1 MKNNFITGCIILT
14 IVFGC
19 FLLQQNKIQKEF
31 ENSTQ
36 AIDLLGKKLLDV
48 KQDMFELRAD
58 SIESISRRELDNAY
72 NVIEDNKR
80 FIEYEVSMSKKS
92 VQAFVTQ
99 LNADMERFNVEIN
112 QSKTN
117 DESLREQIQFI
128 LQELELLEDSLN
140 QDIVEEPVITPETL
154 ENIRGSTTVETP
166 IEKEKCAF
174 ELKSGSQ
181 NKTKVIQKAVDKTR
195 RKGKYNL
202 VVLFNINKQGAAE
215 VFNVNSNNAPT
226 RLETAVHSYVSKLKF
241 VSKDVLQS
249 NCEMSFNLNVT

>member
-1 MKNNFITGCIILT
+1 MKNNFITACIVLT
-14 IVFGC
+14 IMFGS
-19 FLLQQNKIQKEF
+19 LLALQHRIDNELQEDNNAINILGQQINDLKKEIF
-31 ENSTQ
+31 
-36 AIDLLGKKLLDV
+36 DV
-48 KQDMFELRAD
+48 RAE

-80 FIEYEVSMSKKS
+80 FIEYEVSMSRKS

-99 LNADMERFNVEIN
+99 LNADMERFDVEIK

-140 QDIVEEPVITPETL
+140 QAEEPVPVVTPETL
-154 ENIRGSTTVETP
+154 ENIRGSTTIETP

-181 NKTKVIQKAVDKTR
+181 NKTTVIQKAVDKTR
-195 RKGKYNL
+195 RRGAYNL
-202 VVLFNINKQGAAE
+202 LVFFNVNKEGTAE
-215 VFNVNSNNAPT
+215 VFNGNANNT
-226 RLETAVHSYVSKLKF
+226 TTKLENTVH
-241 VSKDVLQS
+241 
-249 NCEMSFNLNVT
+249 